1 MTGLASILEMVG
13 RGQPLPADG
22 EVTLLPAPIGAA
34 TAAVLGF
41 TAHHL
46 IAADVDP
53 DWVLAHLGDAS
64 GGADLGRPMQPDFL
78 SALGRHLGAR
88 PEGQDVLLVAPAS
101 TSRDAAPAEA
111 VDPASLDSHRVD
123 RAMHYRQD
131 VAVATMPGGLVTT
144 GRGLAARWEISIEV
158 RPDCRGKGIGR
169 ALASLGRTLVP
180 EGELGWAQVHP
191 ANVASLR
198 AFLAAGFR
206 PVGAEVL
213 FSALHSHPPT

>member
-1 MTGLASILEMVG
+1 MTGLASLLEMVG

-22 EVTLLPAPIGAA
+22 EVTLLPAPMGAA

-41 TAHHL
+41 TAHHV

-53 DWVLAHLGDAS
+53 DWVRAQLGDAS
-64 GGADLGRPMQPDFL
+64 DGADLGRPMQPDFL

-101 TSRDAAPAEA
+101 TSPNESPAEA

-131 VAVATMPGGLVTT
+131 VAVATLPGGLVTT
-144 GRGLAARWEISIEV
+144 GRGLAGRWEISVEV

-169 ALASLGRTLVP
+169 ALARLGRTLVP

>member
-1 MTGLASILEMVG
+1 MSGLASLLEMVG

-22 EVTLLPAPIGAA
+22 EVTLLPAPMGAA

-41 TAHHL
+41 TAHHV

-53 DWVLAHLGDAS
+53 DWVRAQLGDERD
-64 GGADLGRPMQPDFL
+64 GADLGRPMQPEFL

-88 PEGQDVLLVAPAS
+88 PGGQDVLLVAPAS
-101 TSRDAAPAEA
+101 TSPNESPAEV

-144 GRGLAARWEISIEV
+144 GRGLAGRWEISIEV

-169 ALASLGRTLVP
+169 ALARLGRTLVP

-213 FSALHSHPPT
+213 FSARQVNPPR